1 VCYSQWKR
9 EKWFNKVAT
18 VISFSYIS
26 DISSSCL
33 HVLPLLVN
41 LYQMSLYRYT
51 LCPRKKT
58 CDCILYNNFN
68 SKCPITIIFGI
79 VSSQSMR
86 RRRHVKFWSVNKTT
100 LSYIAPTTP
109 SSCCSGRDTGLH
121 RSWPLAAKQFRSEPV
136 DYKIWGVVQQHAYTY
151 RISNVD
157 ELKQSLVEIWGDL
170 QQSVIDS
177 AVSQW
182 RQRLSAC
189 VDRDIL
195 STCYEPVWQILGS
208 KELMTLCK

>member
-58 CDCILYNNFN
+58 CDCCILYNNFN

-86 RRRHVKFWSVNKTT
+86 RRRHT
-100 LSYIAPTTP
+100 LNFCLST
-109 SSCCSGRDTGLH
+109 
-121 RSWPLAAKQFRSEPV
+121 
-136 DYKIWGVVQQHAYTY
+136 
-151 RISNVD
+151 
-157 ELKQSLVEIWGDL
+157 
-170 QQSVIDS
+170 
-177 AVSQW
+177 
-182 RQRLSAC
+182 RQRSRTSRPRHHPAAAAGETPDFIGPDLWPPNSL
-189 VDRDIL
+189 DL
-195 STCYEPVWQILGS
+195 NPSTTRSGESCSRMHIHIV
-208 KELMTLCK
+208 